1 MIIDVIVV
9 VVIHRSFI
17 LIAIDIVFVTV
28 HTVIC
33 TTYLSVIATVIVV
46 VLLLLPFAVAL
57 SALVLV
63 LVPIPVLVL
72 AIAMIL
78 LLL

>member
-33 TTYLSVIATVIVV
+33 TTYLSVIAIVIVV
-46 VLLLLPFAVAL
+46 VLLLLPFAVA
-57 SALVLV
+57 LV